1 MHTPWLHAYIDETG
15 TNELD
20 VNKQGVS
27 RFFICVAVVVEE
39 SDTTALIQS
48 MDRMA
53 ADLCGSAEVTSKRI
67 GTNHARRLQFLE
79 RIKNLPFGYYAMV
92 IRKDAVPD
100 ESGLQYKRSFYKCI
114 NKMLY
119 SRLTRGG
126 RSIRIIADT
135 IGGADFMDSFRDYL
149 TREMKPDLF
158 SNYTHEFRNSAECRM
173 IQLADLI
180 AGTLSQCFEPDKK
193 GDHTVQFRSLLREK
207 EMGIDTWPLERTDR
221 ESIETNQN
229 ETGSDVDISA
239 PMLQRISNF
248 INNREGSS
256 NPIHKMQVEVIRM
269 LRFAREFESP
279 SRQRIHSDELIMRLI
294 HQGFEDIGKRAFT
307 KEIIGEIRL
316 QGIIIAGS
324 QSGYRL
330 AMTLGDIREYL
341 EHNRNII
348 EPMIS
353 KLAMARQSVK
363 HDTANAVDILG
374 NEPFRLLAK
383 LVEGAA
389 EFETS
394 MQLNSTV

>member
-27 RFFICVAVVVEE
+27 RLFICVAVVVEE
-39 SDTTALIQS
+39 SDTKDLFQS
-48 MDRMA
+48 MDQMA
-53 ADLCGSAEVTSKRI
+53 ADLCSGAEVTSKRI
-67 GTNHARRLQFLE
+67 GANHTRRVQFLE
-79 RIKNLPFGYYAMV
+79 RIKDLPFGYYAMV
-92 IRKDAVPD
+92 IRKDAVPE

-114 NKMLY
+114 NKMTYRNLA
-119 SRLTRGG
+119 RGG
-126 RSIRIIADT
+126 RSVRIIADS
-135 IGGADFMDSFRDYL
+135 IGGADFMDSFQDYL
-149 TREMKPDLF
+149 SRQMKPDLF
-158 SNYTHEFRNSAECRM
+158 SNYTHEFRDSAECRM

-180 AGTLSQCFEPDKK
+180 AGTLSYCFGPDKK
-193 GDHTVQFRSLLREK
+193 GEHSAQLRSLLSDK
-207 EMGIDTWPLERTDR
+207 EMGIDIWPVEITDR
-221 ESIETNQN
+221 ETIEANQN
-229 ETGSDVDISA
+229 EAGTDVDIST

-248 INNREGSS
+248 ISNREGSS
-256 NPIHKMQVEVIRM
+256 NPIHRMQVEVIRM

-279 SRQRIHSDELIMRLI
+279 SRQRIHSDELMARLS

-316 QGIIIAGS
+316 QGIILAGS

-330 AMTLGDIREYL
+330 ALTLGDIRDYL

-353 KLAMARQSVK
+353 KLAKARQSVK

-394 MQLNSTV
+394 TQLNSTV